1 MTVFATEARGF
12 VFPAGASGADM
23 PGTEARGFVF
33 PAGASGADMPGTEA
47 RGFVFPA
54 GASGTDMPVDDS
66 GASGTAMPAG
76 VSGASGV
83 TGLRDPGRVF
93 AALADPRRRE
103 LLELLAGNPGA
114 SAGVLAARLPVSRQA
129 VAQHLAVLEECAL
142 VTRRRAGRQVLFSVR
157 PEGLTATADWLL
169 ARTAAWLGQ

>member
-1 MTVFATEARGF
+1 MTVLATEARGSAP
-12 VFPAGASGADM
+12 PAGASGA
-23 PGTEARGFVF
+23 G
-33 PAGASGADMPGTEA
+33 
-47 RGFVFPA
+47 
-54 GASGTDMPVDDS
+54 PVVDAS
-66 GASGTAMPAG
+66 GASGTARPADL
-76 VSGASGV
+76 SGASGV

-93 AALADPRRRE
+93 AALADARRRE
-103 LLELLAGNPGA
+103 LLELLADTPGA

-157 PEGLTATADWLL
+157 PEGLKATADWLL

>member
-1 MTVFATEARGF
+1 VTLFATVFATESRGLAPPAGASGACPVVDATEARGF
-12 VFPAGASGADM
+12 VPPAGASGAGPMVDA
-23 PGTEARGFVF
+23 TEAA
-33 PAGASGADMPGTEA
+33 P
-47 RGFVFPA
+47 
-54 GASGTDMPVDDS
+54 
-66 GASGTAMPAG
+66 
-76 VSGASGV
+76 
-83 TGLRDPGRVF
+83 GLRDPGRVF

-103 LLELLAGNPGA
+103 LLDLLADTPGA

-157 PEGLTATADWLL
+157 PEGLKATADWLL